1 MSRPGFVWQK
11 ASTEFVL
18 ALGAGVEALQLV
30 FYAIVDALVI
40 TTLEMQVLII
50 MIATPDPAIQVT
62 VAAEENRA
70 GYDLIIVPGQYYQ
83 HALAHVFAQVFEK
96 STIQG
101 GCAVFPVVDTLIKVM
116 NFIPVRIA

>member
-50 MIATPDPAIQVT
+50 MIATPDPAIK
-62 VAAEENRA
+62 VA
-70 GYDLIIVPGQYYQ
+70 
-83 HALAHVFAQVFEK
+83 
-96 STIQG
+96 
-101 GCAVFPVVDTLIKVM
+101 
-116 NFIPVRIA
+116 IAAKE